1 MVNHY
6 YFINKPIDEDI
17 VIKKDGEEDVTKRI
31 RILEFVKM
39 TKFPDESKNNNVN
52 LRINEAYLQNIIEK
66 IYKQSNNSVVFP
78 DIILSPNKNSSYI
91 LNTTIMNKYSN
102 QNDYLEYLFNGL
114 FNGLTNYDSEW
125 LITCKQGLLDN
136 CIDDGQN
143 LTFNL
148 FELETIDKYFKFD
161 TVQLRASNNIN
172 MLETFMNN
180 VNNNY
185 ICSFIPFLIIMIL
198 LYLTCNLIKLIPKIK
213 K

>member
-114 FNGLTNYDSEW
+114 FTGLTNYDSEW

-185 ICSFIPFLIIMIL
+185 IYSFIPFFIIMIL